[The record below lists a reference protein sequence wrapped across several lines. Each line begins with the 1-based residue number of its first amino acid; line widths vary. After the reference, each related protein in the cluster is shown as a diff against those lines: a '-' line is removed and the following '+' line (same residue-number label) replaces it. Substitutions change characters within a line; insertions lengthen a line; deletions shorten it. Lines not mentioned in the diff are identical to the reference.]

1 MGVNVYEQFA
11 NARTEVY
18 TFRAQGSIYH
28 QIGSLLPTA
37 RTRPRFL
44 QIYIYDTEHQID
56 NRMLE
61 NNGLNRQVVEKTKHV
76 LDQYNPFVHMFR
88 HISHRQDL
96 NTCKLIIREQPSTHR
111 QYSLPTIS
119 QVAAVFI
126 NGVDSDAINGRDIVV
141 QTTSGQLINVQDDA
155 GYYDPLQYPLLLP
168 HGSYGWDI
176 NSRNENGTAC
186 TCRDLYAYML
196 QLTTMSRLRHIDL
209 GGCKAINKLLEQ
221 SYIKNCKTHLH
232 RVNFMLE
239 KLVRWSRTWRSKT
252 KTDVLERTN
261 KVMVLGG
268 GLAVH
273 ISQQGFRAQHAEDHV
288 SDHSSSIEESHSND
302 AWICLVEETIASAE
316 ELRALKRDL
325 ASSRL
330 SSSVEACNRNGDSKS
345 SVYRALVKQRIPHDM
360 HQRYQDA
367 MALVQKYEKSDI
379 FLTMTCNPSWD
390 EITSELFPCQTPQ
403 DGPDLLTRIFRSKY
417 EHLKKDIYNTR
428 VLGKT
433 IAHVH
438 VIEFQKWGL
447 PHCHM
452 LIILEESNKLNTPD
466 DYDRIVKVEIPYR
479 EEEPELYNI
488 VLKHMIHGPC
498 RALNPNSPCMK
509 NGSCKKAFPK
519 QFFEVTVQGNDC
531 YPVYMR
537 CNDGRYVALDQNI
550 EVEID
555 NKWVVPSHGYY

>member
-88 HISHRQDL
+88 HILDRQDL
-96 NTCKLIIREQPSTHR
+96 NTCKLIIREQQSTHC

-119 QVAAVFI
+119 QVAAIFI
-126 NGVDSDAINGRDIVV
+126 DGVDSDAINGRDIVV
-141 QTTSGQLINVQDDA
+141 QTTSGQLINVQDVA

-196 QLTTMSRLRHIDL
+196 Q
-209 GGCKAINKLLEQ
+209 
-221 SYIKNCKTHLH
+221 
-232 RVNFMLE
+232 E
-239 KLVRWSRTWRSKT
+239 KLVRWSRTWHSKT

-261 KVMVLGG
+261 KVVVLRG

-273 ISQQGFRAQHAEDHV
+273 ISQQGFRAQHADDHV
-288 SDHSSSIEESHSND
+288 SNHSSSIEESHGNN
-302 AWICLVEETIASAE
+302 AWICLVEETIVSAE

-330 SSSVEACNRNGDSKS
+330 SSSVGACNRNGDDKS
-345 SVYRALVKQRIPHDM
+345 SVCRALVKQR
-360 HQRYQDA
+360 
-367 MALVQKYEKSDI
+367 
-379 FLTMTCNPSWD
+379 T
-390 EITSELFPCQTPQ
+390 
-403 DGPDLLTRIFRSKY
+403 
-417 EHLKKDIYNTR
+417 
-428 VLGKT
+428 
-433 IAHVH
+433 
-438 VIEFQKWGL
+438 
-447 PHCHM
+447 
-452 LIILEESNKLNTPD
+452 
-466 DYDRIVKVEIPYR
+466 
-479 EEEPELYNI
+479 
-488 VLKHMIHGPC
+488 
-498 RALNPNSPCMK
+498 
-509 NGSCKKAFPK
+509 
-519 QFFEVTVQGNDC
+519 
-531 YPVYMR
+531 
-537 CNDGRYVALDQNI
+537 
-550 EVEID
+550 
-555 NKWVVPSHGYY
+555 